1 LDTESTAL
9 VNHQSKPKAHRIGV
23 VYWRVIRKLTS
34 FSEAAIGLVFISSE
48 YRLILDRNFIKI
60 GAISLLILDSAF
72 EINL

>member
-1 LDTESTAL
+1 MKDGKS
-9 VNHQSKPKAHRIGV
+9 S
-23 VYWRVIRKLTS
+23 
-34 FSEAAIGLVFISSE
+34 AIGLVYISSE